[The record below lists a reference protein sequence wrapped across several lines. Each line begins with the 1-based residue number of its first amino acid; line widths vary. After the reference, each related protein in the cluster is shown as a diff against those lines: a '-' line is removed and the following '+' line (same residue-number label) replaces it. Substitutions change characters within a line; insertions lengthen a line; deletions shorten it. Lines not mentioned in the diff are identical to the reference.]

1 MSHYSSTTPLLFAS
15 KDGHL
20 VSIDDVPNGSRCGC
34 VCPKCGEK
42 LVARNGGSRMQHH
55 FAHSA
60 ESTCVGSAETAL
72 HLLVKEVLQ
81 ETRTL
86 MLPDYYGYQGTTIE
100 FDEIILEEW
109 QEDSCLR
116 PDCIGVKK
124 GHRLWIEIRV
134 NHAVDEDKLRYI
146 REHKQGCVE
155 LDFSQ
160 FLDSTYTSEDIRKFL
175 ANDKTRKEW
184 LYIAGYYEKHEA
196 VQQAALA
203 KERENTMA
211 YLKAHPGEHLFP
223 KEQCTSCPY
232 HSTRRAISQLLHDN
246 IPEYHELITEI
257 EKLSLKALK
266 RPLVSKGEYHR
277 ATVVCGTS
285 SISLHNIYKEESK
298 GRRLYYFF
306 RTVLPTEATR
316 LGEICLHRV
325 FQTSD
330 GNIICRCPYFA
341 LIKHK

>member
-1 MSHYSSTTPLLFAS
+1 MAHSSTTPLLYAL

-20 VSIDDVPNGSRCGC
+20 VGIDDVANGSRCGC

-42 LVARNGGSRMQHH
+42 LVARNGGTQMQHH

-60 ESTCVGSAETAL
+60 DSTCMGSAETAL
-72 HLLVKEVLQ
+72 HLLAKEVLQ
-81 ETRTL
+81 KTRRL
-86 MLPDYYGYQGTTIE
+86 MLPDFYGYEGSVMD
-100 FDEIILEEW
+100 FDEVILEEW

-116 PDCIGVKK
+116 PDCIGVKY
-124 GHRLWIEIRV
+124 GHRLWIEIKV

-155 LDFSQ
+155 IDFSGFMEKDYNRESIRQ
-160 FLDSTYTSEDIRKFL
+160 FLAEDKPC
-175 ANDKTRKEW
+175 KQW

-196 VQQAALA
+196 ALQEALA
-203 KERENTMA
+203 KERESIKA
-211 YLKAHPGEHLFP
+211 YLQTHPGEHLFP
-223 KEQCTSCPY
+223 LKQCTSCPY

-246 IPEYHELITEI
+246 IPEYREMIAEI
-257 EKLSLKALK
+257 EKLSLKAMK
-266 RPLVSKGEYHR
+266 RPLVRKGEYPR
-277 ATVVCGTS
+277 ATVICGS
-285 SISLHNIYKEESK
+285 STIFLHNIYKEQTK

-316 LGEICLHRV
+316 LGEICNHQV

-330 GNIICRCPYFA
+330 GNIICRCPFS
-341 LIKHK
+341 HC